1 MRDTYGKDVPLSKFK
16 GNVVIIVNIASMCA
30 FTIPQYRSLMNLR
43 EKYHDKGLT
52 YFNEYSFINKL
63 RWWLSKFSVPIGL
76 RILAFPSNQFAEMPE
91 PDGDI
96 LMKFLKLHN
105 VEFDLV
111 MKKVSCI
118 K

>member
-1 MRDTYGKDVPLSKFK
+1 
-16 GNVVIIVNIASMCA
+16 MCA

-111 MKKVSCI
+111 MAKVSI
-118 K
+118 KVLKK

>member
-1 MRDTYGKDVPLSKFK
+1 MQ
-16 GNVVIIVNIASMCA
+16 IV
-30 FTIPQYRSLMNLR
+30 
-43 EKYHDKGLT
+43 
-52 YFNEYSFINKL
+52 YS
-63 RWWLSKFSVPIGL
+63 IGL

-96 LMKFLKLHN
+96 LMQFLKLHN

-118 K
+118 KKPK